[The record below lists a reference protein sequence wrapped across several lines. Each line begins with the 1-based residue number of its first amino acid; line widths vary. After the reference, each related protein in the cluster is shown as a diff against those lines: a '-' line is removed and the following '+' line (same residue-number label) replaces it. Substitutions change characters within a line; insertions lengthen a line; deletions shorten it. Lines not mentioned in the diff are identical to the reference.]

1 MTLNNIDLKQ
11 VDEYEEE
18 ILKDRKRHY
27 LQRKWRTW
35 LYDESGPQFIEIQ
48 RPAREL

>member
-18 ILKDRKRHY
+18 ILKDREEALFTTKMEG
-27 LQRKWRTW
+27 TW
-35 LYDESGPQFIEIQ
+35 
-48 RPAREL
+48 